1 MKHVYKSILVINP
14 FGIGDVLCS
23 TPLLQN
29 LRDSFPQ
36 AKIFFLCNIRTAPI
50 LRNHPLI
57 SKVFVYEHDEFI
69 AVRQKS
75 FWAGLKKYY
84 HFISEIK
91 REKVDCAID
100 LSLNARFGFFIW
112 AAGIRHR
119 YGLNYKNRG
128 RFLTRKLKFDGFLNK
143 HVSEYYL
150 DVLTLMSIQIKK
162 YDLTV
167 GMDKESQHWA
177 DSFLARY
184 NLINN
189 FIIGIAPFGGES
201 FGKDA
206 YFKRWPAER
215 FAELIDRI
223 ITELKAKIFI
233 FAGSKEKKDVSA
245 MMNIIQNK
253 DSCYE
258 FTDASLEK
266 IIALIEKCHL
276 FVGNDTGPLR
286 FADALDKKIVAL
298 FGPVDEKV
306 YGPYPTSEKK
316 IVITKDLPCRPC
328 YKKFKIPGCPR
339 DRECL
344 KSITVDEVYD
354 AVRRLL

>member
-1 MKHVYKSILVINP
+1 MKHAYQSILVINT
-14 FGIGDVLCS
+14 FGIGDVLFS

-36 AKIFFLCNIRTAPI
+36 AKIFFLCNRRTAPI
-50 LRNHPLI
+50 LKNHPLI
-57 SKVFVYEHDEFI
+57 NKVFVYERDEFM
-69 AVRQKS
+69 AVQQKS

-91 REKVDCAID
+91 KEKVDCAID
-100 LSLNARFGFFIW
+100 LSLNTPFGFFAW

-119 YGLNYKNRG
+119 YGLDYKKRG
-128 RFLTRKLKFDGFLNK
+128 RFLTRKLKFDGFQDK

-150 DVLTLMSIQIKK
+150 DVLTLMDIPIKK
-162 YDLTV
+162 YGLSV
-167 GMDKESQHWA
+167 GMNKESKQWA

-184 NLINN
+184 NLTNN
-189 FIIGIAPFGGES
+189 FIIGIAPFGGEA

-206 YFKRWPAER
+206 YFRRWPAER

-223 ITELKAKIFI
+223 TRELKAKIFI
-233 FAGSKEKKDVSA
+233 FAGPKEKEDVSA
-245 MMNIIQNK
+245 MMSIIQNK

-298 FGPVDEKV
+298 YGPLDEKV
-306 YGPYPTSEKK
+306 YGPYPVSEKK
-316 IVITKDLPCRPC
+316 VVISKDLACRPC
-328 YKKFKIPGCPR
+328 YKKFRIPECLR

-344 KSITVDEVYD
+344 KAISVDEVFA
-354 AVRRLL
+354 AVRRIL